1 MEKLLEE
8 VKKYKNAVDFS
19 SDAIVLLDK
28 IGRFTFVNEK
38 TLKMTGYRNN
48 ELIGK
53 HFKKIIPTKHL
64 PTCINLFQRQIRG
77 LKPTIFGIEIITKKG
92 RSIPVEI
99 NGIAIKEEGRVIGV
113 QVIARDMSEYKKIE
127 EKLGETEEIYRTLIE
142 SSNDGVTI
150 IQDGNIIF
158 VNKKV
163 SELLD
168 YKKEEIIGRPFQ
180 KFLAP
185 EYKELALSRYS
196 SRISGKKTPQIYEIE
211 IINKQGEILTC
222 EVNSSRIIYNGK
234 PAVITYIRD
243 IGERKKIFETVRE
256 SEAIFEGVISSL
268 DDFVFILDKD
278 GKFIFGHA
286 SPFSNFFIPPEEFLR
301 KKYSEVMPSHVKTLI
316 FEALKK
322 NKMGKM
328 GGFEYWLDKNGNK
341 FWYSAKLSPMF
352 TGGKYNGS
360 VALIRDITKQKVIE
374 LELRDS
380 EEKYRSLSNN
390 IPGMVYRAKPDWS
403 TEIVSNSK
411 EICGYTTEELNSKK
425 INWLNII
432 HLDDKK
438 RVFKEGSIL
447 TKKPMTIVQEYR
459 IVAKNGKVRW
469 VVDHKTSFFSEKG
482 VFQGVDGVVFEIT
495 ERKKIEEELRES

>member
-8 VKKYKNAVDFS
+8 LKKYKNAVDFS
-19 SDAIVLLDK
+19 SDAIALLDK
-28 IGRFTFVNEK
+28 IGRFTFINEK
-38 TLKMTGYRNN
+38 TLKMTGYRKN

-53 HFKKIIPTKHL
+53 HFKKIIPTKYL
-64 PTCINLFQRQIRG
+64 PTCINLFQRQLRG

-92 RSIPVEI
+92 RPIPVEI

-158 VNKKV
+158 VNKKIL
-163 SELLD
+163 ELLD

-185 EYKELALSRYS
+185 EYKELALSRYF

-222 EVNSSRIIYNGK
+222 EVNSSRIIYNDK

-286 SPFSNFFIPPEEFLR
+286 PPFSNFFIPPEEFLR

-328 GGFEYWLDKNGNK
+328 DGFEYWLEKNGNK

-374 LELRDS
+374 L
-380 EEKYRSLSNN
+380 
-390 IPGMVYRAKPDWS
+390 
-403 TEIVSNSK
+403 
-411 EICGYTTEELNSKK
+411 
-425 INWLNII
+425 
-432 HLDDKK
+432 
-438 RVFKEGSIL
+438 
-447 TKKPMTIVQEYR
+447 
-459 IVAKNGKVRW
+459 
-469 VVDHKTSFFSEKG
+469 
-482 VFQGVDGVVFEIT
+482 
-495 ERKKIEEELRES
+495 